1 MNSST
6 VVLMIPGAL
15 YSSQTL
21 ANEARTVWLERGI
34 SATLHLGL
42 RTFVEIFTLSL
53 MNASDN
59 L

>member
-1 MNSST
+1 MNFST
-6 VVLMIPGAL
+6 VVLLILDAL
-15 YSSQTL
+15 YSLQPLES
-21 ANEARTVWLERGI
+21 EARAVWLERGI